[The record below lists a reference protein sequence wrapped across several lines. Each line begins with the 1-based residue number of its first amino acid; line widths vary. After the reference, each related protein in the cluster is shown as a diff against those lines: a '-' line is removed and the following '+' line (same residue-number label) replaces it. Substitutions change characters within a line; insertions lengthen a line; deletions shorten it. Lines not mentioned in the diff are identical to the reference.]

1 MSKLLPLFTNLI
13 SHKVKKK
20 RENEGKAAG
29 NEREV
34 GGRGEGERERPGF
47 RLSRK
52 FVQFS
57 EQLNSEY
64 PQARVS
70 AFIMELVHQSSKAN

>member
-1 MSKLLPLFTNLI
+1 M
-13 SHKVKKK
+13 
-20 RENEGKAAG
+20 RGKG
-29 NEREV
+29 EWRERES
-34 GGRGEGERERPGF
+34 RGY

-57 EQLNSEY
+57 KRLNPEY
-64 PQARVS
+64 PRARGS